1 MDNVGHLLC
10 RILGVLGL
18 IQQFSILPGFR
29 RANSVD
35 IHPFVPKLGEEFSS
49 EHHRCN
55 VPRRD
60 QEQFTSMS
68 QLPQPEV
75 VSLLVQQGCHWKLQW
90 VAAFDVQLLAVCR
103 LTNGFRKSQA
113 VDLLVVIVIFVLL
126 PLWTQIES
134 IGACLFSCGM
144 SPW

>member
-1 MDNVGHLLC
+1 MDDVCHLLC
-10 RILGVLGL
+10 RIFGVLGL
-18 IQQFSILPGFR
+18 VQQFSILPGFR

-35 IHPFVPKLGEEFSS
+35 IHPFVPKLDEEFSG

-60 QEQFTSMS
+60 QEQFTSMG
-68 QLPQPEV
+68 QFPQPEV
-75 VSLLVQQGCHWKLQW
+75 VGLLIQQGCHWKLQW
-90 VAAFDVQLLAVCR
+90 VASLDVQLLAICR
-103 LTNGFRKSQA
+103 LTNGSRKSQA

-126 PLWTQIES
+126 PLWIKIKS
-134 IGACLFSCGM
+134 IGACLFSFGM

>member
-1 MDNVGHLLC
+1 MDDIGDLLC

-18 IQQFSILPGFR
+18 VQQFSVLPGFR

-49 EHHRCN
+49 EDHRCN

-75 VSLLVQQGCHWKLQW
+75 VGLLIQQGCHWKLQW
-90 VAAFDVQLLAVCR
+90 IASLDVQFLAICR
-103 LTNGFRKSQA
+103 LTDGFWERQA
-113 VDLLVVIVIFVLL
+113 VDLLVVIVIFVFL
-126 PLWTQIES
+126 PLWIQIEA
-134 IGACLFSCGM
+134 IGACFVCCGM